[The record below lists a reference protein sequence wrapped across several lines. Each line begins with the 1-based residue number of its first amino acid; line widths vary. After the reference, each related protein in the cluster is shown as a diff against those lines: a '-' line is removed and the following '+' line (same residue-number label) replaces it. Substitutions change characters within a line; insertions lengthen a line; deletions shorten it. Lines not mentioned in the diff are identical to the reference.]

1 MSVKFKITGTKLKK
15 IINSIRDVRSE
26 CKLQFY
32 LDGMRVY
39 NLNLHNTM
47 AFRLHIEPSAFVQY
61 SCESPVNINVD
72 VNTIYD
78 MRGLIDT
85 VMTAS
90 VTRDKIIFGSESGTG
105 FTIHSV
111 KTVYNRDDHAEYSK
125 VSNRQDDRLNVMACI
140 QSPKTVLSFLKA
152 SKAFGEHIVL
162 NINKKDGVLFVS
174 NKTDTGDICICK
186 TGYYTVISDDIK
198 SDDVK
203 IRNGYK
209 IEYLTPIFKLIAKN
223 VEIRTNQD
231 GLIHVR
237 GDVFDGC
244 AATYYLAPRI
254 IDEDN

>member
-1 MSVKFKITGTKLKK
+1 MSVKFKITGTKLNK
-15 IINSIRDVRSE
+15 IINAIRDVKPE

-32 LDGMRVY
+32 PDGMRVY
-39 NLNLHNTM
+39 IMNLHNTM
-47 AFRLHIEPSAFVQY
+47 MMKLHIEPSSFVQY
-61 SCESPVNINVD
+61 SCESLVNINVD

-105 FTIHSV
+105 FTIHSI
-111 KTVYNRDDHAEYSK
+111 KTVHSRDDHAEYSK
-125 VSNRQDDRLNVMACI
+125 LSNRQDDRLNVMTWI
-140 QSPKTVLSFLKA
+140 RLPKTVLSFLKA
-152 SKAFGEHIVL
+152 SKKYSDHIVL

-174 NKTDTGDICICK
+174 DESDTGDICICK

-198 SDDVK
+198 SEDVK

-209 IEYLTPIFKLIAKN
+209 IECLMPIFKSIARN
-223 VEIRTNQD
+223 VEIRTKQD

-237 GDVFDGC
+237 GDLFDGC
-244 AATYYLAPRI
+244 ESSYYLAPKI
-254 IDEDN
+254 IDEDE

>member
-1 MSVKFKITGTKLKK
+1 MSVKFKIEGTKLKK
-15 IINSIRDVRSE
+15 IINAIRDVRSE
-26 CKLQFY
+26 CKLIFDS
-32 LDGMRVY
+32 DGMRVY
-39 NLNLHNTM
+39 NLNWHNTM
-47 AFRLHIEPSAFVQY
+47 AFKLQIDPSAFVQY

-90 VTRDKIIFGSESGTG
+90 VTEHKIIFGSESGTG
-105 FTIHSV
+105 FTIHSI
-111 KTVYNRDDHAEYSK
+111 KIVYSRDDHTEYSK
-125 VSNRQDDRLNVMACI
+125 VSNRHDDKLNVMACI

-152 SKAFGEHIVL
+152 SKKYGDHIVL

-174 NKTDTGDICICK
+174 DESDTGDICICK

-198 SDDVK
+198 SEDVK

-209 IEYLTPIFKLIAKN
+209 IEYLMPIFKSLTRN
-223 VEIRTNQD
+223 VEIRTKQD

-237 GDVFDGC
+237 GDLFDGC
-244 AATYYLAPRI
+244 ESSYYLAPKI
-254 IDEDN
+254 IDED

>member
-1 MSVKFKITGTKLKK
+1 MSVKFKITGIKLKK
-15 IINSIRDVRSE
+15 IINAIRDMRSE
-26 CKLQFY
+26 CKLQFD

-105 FTIHSV
+105 FTIHAL
-111 KTVYNRDDHAEYSK
+111 KTDLKYDGYKGYTNTSTKNDNK
-125 VSNRQDDRLNVMACI
+125 LNVIACI

-152 SKAFGEHIVL
+152 SKKYGDHIVL

-174 NKTDTGDICICK
+174 DESDTGDICICK
-186 TGYYTVISDDIK
+186 TGEYTVISDDIK
-198 SDDVK
+198 SEDVK

-209 IEYLTPIFKLIAKN
+209 IEYLMPIFKSITRS
-223 VEIRTNQD
+223 VEIRTKQD
-231 GLIHVR
+231 GLIRVC

-244 AATYYLAPRI
+244 ESSYYLVPRI
-254 IDEDN
+254 IDEDK